1 MNAAATGPRDA
12 IVILELSNDVLHE
25 VEDVVACL
33 RAGALAWQASPGS
46 NAVDVATRGRR
57 VQHVLDVA
65 DEIAQE
71 AERVHTQREAFY
83 RAEAKAGERAV
94 RAKERGHA
102 K

>member
-1 MNAAATGPRDA
+1 MSAVTGPRDA

-25 VEDVVACL
+25 IRDVVACL
-33 RAGALAWQASPGS
+33 RAGALSWQASPCDDGS
-46 NAVDVATRGRR
+46 MLQRDKR

-71 AERVHTQREAFY
+71 AERVHDQREAFY
-83 RAEAKAGERAV
+83 RAEAKAVASAA
-94 RAKERGHA
+94 RAKEHDRA